1 MERLNNRIGS
11 VTEREMQQIDIA
23 LQIALNLDA
32 GANTQPEPENQSG
45 GASHSGDTVVESE
58 HDCII
63 RLETERNTY
72 KKLYE
77 DIMNRRR

>member
-1 MERLNNRIGS
+1 MS
-11 VTEREMQQIDIA
+11 
-23 LQIALNLDA
+23 DA
-32 GANTQPEPENQSG
+32 AMCIISTITSE
-45 GASHSGDTVVESE
+45 TE

>member
-1 MERLNNRIGS
+1 MHEQTHSQNPKINR
-11 VTEREMQQIDIA
+11 
-23 LQIALNLDA
+23 
-32 GANTQPEPENQSG
+32 G
-45 GASHSGDTVVESE
+45 GASHSSDDVLESE

-63 RLETERNTY
+63 RLEAERNTY